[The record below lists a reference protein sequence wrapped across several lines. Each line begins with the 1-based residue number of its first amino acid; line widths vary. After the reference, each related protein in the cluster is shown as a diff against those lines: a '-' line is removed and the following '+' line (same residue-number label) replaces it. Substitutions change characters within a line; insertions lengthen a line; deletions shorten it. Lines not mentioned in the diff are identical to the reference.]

1 MALRPRSALFRE
13 TDSSA
18 LPLRYVHLLPPIG
31 GRKGKRANET
41 NSTRFTMDF
50 TRVDIIGLSTSP
62 SSGGAYALVL
72 GEVEGNRRLPI
83 IIGAF
88 EAQAIALELEK
99 IQPPRPMTHDL
110 LRDTF
115 EAVDVEVTE
124 VVIDELREGTF
135 FAKIRYRHDGEEHQ
149 LDSRPSDAVALAVR
163 VDAPIFVAP
172 MVLDEAGIVAEDE
185 SDISSL
191 AEQAEE
197 TTGTEED
204 EPSGTELEQMQQK
217 LEEAVEEEDYERA
230 AELRDEIQ
238 RLEQERQQNQ
248 N

>member
-1 MALRPRSALFRE
+1 
-13 TDSSA
+13 
-18 LPLRYVHLLPPIG
+18 
-31 GRKGKRANET
+31 
-41 NSTRFTMDF
+41 MDF
-50 TRVDIIGLSTSP
+50 IQVDIIGLSTSP

-72 GEVEGNRRLPI
+72 GEIDGNRRLPI

-115 EAVDVEVTE
+115 EAVDIEVSE

-135 FAKIRYRHDGEEHQ
+135 FAKVRYQHDGEEHQ

-172 MVLDEAGIVAEDE
+172 DVLDEAGIAADEEDV
-185 SDISSL
+185 SAL
-191 AEQAEE
+191 AEAESA
-197 TTGTEED
+197 GGSQEE
-204 EPSGTELEQMQQK
+204 EESRPVSRLQRMENELEK
-217 LEEAVEEEDYERA
+217 AVEEEDYEKA
-230 AELRDEIQ
+230 AELRDEIEALK
-238 RLEQERQQNQ
+238 REQNQ

>member
-1 MALRPRSALFRE
+1 MSAPAHRS
-13 TDSSA
+13 
-18 LPLRYVHLLPPIG
+18 G
-31 GRKGKRANET
+31 GRRGERANET

-197 TTGTEED
+197 TTGTGED

-217 LEEAVEEEDYERA
+217 LEEAVEKEDYERA

-238 RLEQERQQNQ
+238 RLEKEQQQNQ

>member
-1 MALRPRSALFRE
+1 MLFSE
-13 TDSSA
+13 YTVIA
-18 LPLRYVHLLPPIG
+18 
-31 GRKGKRANET
+31 
-41 NSTRFTMDF
+41 MDF

-115 EAVDVEVTE
+115 EELEVDVTE

-135 FAKIRYRHDGEEHQ
+135 FAKIRYQHDGDEHQ

-163 VDAPIFVAP
+163 VDAPIYVAP

-185 SDISSL
+185 SGISSITQ
-191 AEQAEE
+191 QAEE
-197 TTGTEED
+197 ASPEEPEE
-204 EPSGTELEQMQQK
+204 EPAGTELERKQQQ
-217 LEEAVEEEDYERA
+217 LEKAVEKEDYERA
-230 AELRDEIQ
+230 AELRDEIEQ
-238 RLEQERQQNQ
+238 LQQEEEQEQNK

>member
-1 MALRPRSALFRE
+1 
-13 TDSSA
+13 
-18 LPLRYVHLLPPIG
+18 
-31 GRKGKRANET
+31 
-41 NSTRFTMDF
+41 MDF
-50 TRVDIIGLSTSP
+50 IQVDIIGLSTSP

-72 GEVEGNRRLPI
+72 GEIDGNRRLPI

-115 EAVDVEVTE
+115 EAVDIEVSE

-135 FAKIRYRHDGEEHQ
+135 FAKVRYQHNGEERQ

-163 VDAPIFVAP
+163 VDAPIYVAP
-172 MVLDEAGIVAEDE
+172 TVLDEAGITAEE
-185 SDISSL
+185 EEVSSL
-191 AEQAEE
+191 TGAEASASSGGEE
-197 TTGTEED
+197 EEQQSPLTRLQRM
-204 EPSGTELEQMQQK
+204 EKELEK
-217 LEEAVEEEDYERA
+217 AVEEEDYERA
-230 AELRDEIQ
+230 AELRDEI
-238 RLEQERQQNQ
+238 EQLKQEQNK

>member
-1 MALRPRSALFRE
+1 
-13 TDSSA
+13 
-18 LPLRYVHLLPPIG
+18 
-31 GRKGKRANET
+31 
-41 NSTRFTMDF
+41 MDF

-115 EAVDVEVTE
+115 EELEVEVTE

-135 FAKIRYRHDGEEHQ
+135 FAKVRYRHNGDEHQ

-163 VDAPIFVAP
+163 VDAPIYVAP

-185 SDISSL
+185 SGISSITQ
-191 AEQAEE
+191 QAEE
-197 TTGTEED
+197 ASAPEEE
-204 EPSGTELEQMQQK
+204 EPSGTELERKQK
-217 LEEAVEEEDYERA
+217 QLEKAVEKENYERA

-238 RLEQERQQNQ
+238 KLQQEEEQGQNQ